1 MMCTD
6 AQMRLVKVAEVWY
19 PLRITPEL
27 QSRIDMHVCAGS
39 FTLSTLLNLRHWT
52 PPCERT
58 VRKSVISCKVD
69 RRSSAAASSSAADDC
84 CLEYDAL
91 QCRKQDILQPTRRR
105 LLLGAATAAGS
116 LGMPSPPQAK
126 ATRTV
131 SSEGEEDLEV
141 WEFKIDLRVVAL
153 KGSVPNQWVQDFKQ
167 ALGKYGILRLH
178 QKGQLQDIYS
188 ELGPNKKKISARTA
202 DAVTLGDSWLGPAIQ
217 AGYLQPLQDVE
228 SYRWWDAMAPR
239 WRHLVTRNS
248 SGESDS
254 GGQVWAVPY
263 RWGCTLVAYNREYL
277 CKRGG
282 VAIRDWSDLL
292 QPRLRGRL
300 AFLDS
305 PREFVGVGL
314 KTLGLPFNCSQA
326 QLEASGITVG
336 QLKERLQQLRLQV
349 RVFSNHEH
357 TRALTAHDVWAVVG
371 SSTDLSPLASRSF
384 DVSVTAPTS
393 GTVLWAD
400 LWAVPAHATG
410 GSRMQGPSPLLPAW
424 LEFGLMPSRV
434 QHSRGLQQGAA
445 PLQLSDSVT
454 SMSEGM
460 QAGTDDVDELL
471 ADTMPDAQ
479 TLMRSEFLLP
489 LDQETI
495 LMYNSVL
502 GGLDLAGQ

>member
-1 MMCTD
+1 MSHQ
-6 AQMRLVKVAEVWY
+6 A
-19 PLRITPEL
+19 
-27 QSRIDMHVCAGS
+27 
-39 FTLSTLLNLRHWT
+39 LL
-52 PPCERT
+52 
-58 VRKSVISCKVD
+58 
-69 RRSSAAASSSAADDC
+69 ADG
-84 CLEYDAL
+84 
-91 QCRKQDILQPTRRR
+91 PVP
-105 LLLGAATAAGS
+105 LLLCNAATC
-116 LGMPSPPQAK
+116 
-126 ATRTV
+126 
-131 SSEGEEDLEV
+131 
-141 WEFKIDLRVVAL
+141 
-153 KGSVPNQWVQDFKQ
+153 
-167 ALGKYGILRLH
+167 H
-178 QKGQLQDIYS
+178 H
-188 ELGPNKKKISARTA
+188 
-202 DAVTLGDSWLGPAIQ
+202 AV
-217 AGYLQPLQDVE
+217 
-228 SYRWWDAMAPR
+228 
-239 WRHLVTRNS
+239 
-248 SGESDS
+248 
-254 GGQVWAVPY
+254 
-263 RWGCTLVAYNREYL
+263 
-277 CKRGG
+277 
-282 VAIRDWSDLL
+282 
-292 QPRLRGRL
+292 
-300 AFLDS
+300 
-305 PREFVGVGL
+305 
-314 KTLGLPFNCSQA
+314 
-326 QLEASGITVG
+326 
-336 QLKERLQQLRLQV
+336 QV